1 MNELKQIE
9 IIATAQ
15 ADIEV
20 STYDWSTAQSNI
32 ISAQKWLEV
41 QPEQDPDKLYGKL
54 TNIID

>member
-15 ADIEV
+15 AEIEV

-41 QPEQDPDKLYGKL
+41 QPEQDPDELYGKL

>member
-32 ISAQKWLEV
+32 ISAQRWLEV